1 MHMNGMKSTNKS
13 DSQNRKGF
21 AGLFRKFGKRSTAGR
36 VKKKASKPIR
46 LRVYAAFWIFFIAV
60 CSVAICLQLD
70 KAKEKELQAATLE
83 QELADAKQEEQ
94 DIKDLIEFK
103 KTSEYAEQQAREK
116 LGWVYSDEIIFH
128 VED

>member
-1 MHMNGMKSTNKS
+1 M
-13 DSQNRKGF
+13 
-21 AGLFRKFGKRSTAGR
+21 
-36 VKKKASKPIR
+36 KKKPSKPQSR

-60 CSVAICLQLD
+60 CSVAIYLQLG
-70 KAKEKELQAATLE
+70 KAKEKELQAQALE
-83 QELADAKQEEQ
+83 QELANAKQEEQ
-94 DIKDLIEFK
+94 DLKDLIEFK